1 MLEQAYTKT
10 EQGRAEIKSRAL
22 PLSRSLRNLLLVIDD
37 SKSAQQWLG
46 LVQGITAADIGF
58 LIDQGLI
65 APSSRAGS
73 AAGVAPAA
81 PQAHALPS
89 LDYQALYAYLT
100 GAARE
105 HLGLIKGY
113 RGCWM
118 WSAVA
123 TCRPCSSWPCA
134 LWMKCARLRAMR
146 WRSRFASPWACSGHA
161 AGGRGSPVW
170 MAGLSLAGT
179 PAGGLT
185 W

>member
-10 EQGRAEIKSRAL
+10 EQGRAEIKNRAL

-113 RGCWM
+113 RWVLDVERCGDLPALQQLALRFVDEVRQAQGD
-118 WSAVA
+118 AVA
-123 TCRPCSSWPCA
+123 FKVRQS
-134 LWMKCARLRAMR
+134 M
-146 WRSRFASPWACSGHA
+146 
-161 AGGRGSPVW
+161 
-170 MAGLSLAGT
+170 GL
-179 PAGGLT
+179 
-185 W
+185 

>member
-113 RGCWM
+113 RWVLDVERCGDLPALQQLALRFVDEVRQAQGD
-118 WSAVA
+118 AVA
-123 TCRPCSSWPCA
+123 FKVRQS
-134 LWMKCARLRAMR
+134 M
-146 WRSRFASPWACSGHA
+146 
-161 AGGRGSPVW
+161 
-170 MAGLSLAGT
+170 GL
-179 PAGGLT
+179 
-185 W
+185 

>member
-10 EQGRAEIKSRAL
+10 EQGRAEIKNRAL

-58 LIDQGLI
+58 LIDQELI

-73 AAGVAPAA
+73 AAAAAPAA
-81 PQAHALPS
+81 PQATALPT

-113 RGCWM
+113 RWVLDVERCGDLPALQQLALRFVEEVRQAQGD
-118 WSAVA
+118 AVA
-123 TCRPCSSWPCA
+123 FKVR
-134 LWMKCARLRAMR
+134 RAM
-146 WRSRFASPWACSGHA
+146 
-161 AGGRGSPVW
+161 
-170 MAGLSLAGT
+170 GL
-179 PAGGLT
+179 
-185 W
+185 

>member
-10 EQGRAEIKSRAL
+10 EQGRAEIKNRAL

-46 LVQGITAADIGF
+46 LVQGITAADIAF

-65 APSSRAGS
+65 APTARAGS
-73 AAGVAPAA
+73 AAGLAPAA
-81 PQAHALPS
+81 PQAPALPS

-113 RGCWM
+113 RWVLDVERCGDLPALQQLALRFVDEVRQAQGD
-118 WSAVA
+118 AVA
-123 TCRPCSSWPCA
+123 FKVRQS
-134 LWMKCARLRAMR
+134 L
-146 WRSRFASPWACSGHA
+146 
-161 AGGRGSPVW
+161 
-170 MAGLSLAGT
+170 GL
-179 PAGGLT
+179 
-185 W
+185 